1 MFRMKRRKFIA
12 LIAGAATGWPL
23 TARTQQPA
31 TPVIGFLNSASAG
44 PYRQLVDAFRRGLN
58 ETGFVEGRNVMIDY
72 RWAEGQYDRL
82 PGFAADLVRR
92 NVALIVA
99 TGGPPA
105 ALAAKAAA
113 TTTPIVFITASDP
126 VKLGLVASLNR
137 PGGNATGAG
146 LFAVAVEPKK
156 LELLHA
162 VVPQAEVIAVL
173 ANPGNPNAETITTGL
188 QAAAGTLRLRLQVVN
203 ASTENDFGAAFATLL
218 ERRAGALVVA
228 ADPFFNARRSQLVAL
243 AARHAIPAIYEW
255 REFAAAGGL
264 MSYGTVISDA
274 YRQVGVY
281 AGLVLKGEKPANL
294 PVMQP
299 TKFEFVINLGTAKAL
314 GLEIP
319 DKLLAI
325 AAEVI
330 E

>member
-1 MFRMKRRKFIA
+1 MKRREFIT
-12 LIAGAATGWPL
+12 LLGGAAATWPL
-23 TARTQQPA
+23 AAHAQQSA
-31 TPVIGFLNSASAG
+31 MPVIGFLNSASAG

-82 PGFAADLVRR
+82 PRFAADLVRR
-92 NVALIVA
+92 NVAVIVA

-156 LELLHA
+156 LELVHA
-162 VVPQAEVIAVL
+162 VAPQAAVIGVL

-188 QAAAGTLRLRLQVVN
+188 QAAARTLGLQLQVVN
-203 ASTENDFGAAFATLL
+203 ASTENEFGVAFATLL
-218 ERRAGALVVA
+218 GQRAGALVVA

-243 AARHAIPAIYEW
+243 ASRHATAIYEW

-264 MSYGTVISDA
+264 MSYGTIISDA

-281 AGLVLKGEKPANL
+281 AGLILKGEKPANL

-325 AAEVI
+325 ADEVI

>member
-1 MFRMKRRKFIA
+1 
-12 LIAGAATGWPL
+12 
-23 TARTQQPA
+23 
-31 TPVIGFLNSASAG
+31 
-44 PYRQLVDAFRRGLN
+44 
-58 ETGFVEGRNVMIDY
+58 MIDY

-92 NVALIVA
+92 NVTVIVA

-126 VKLGLVASLNR
+126 VKLGLVASRSR

-162 VVPQAEVIAVL
+162 VAPQAAVIGVL

-188 QAAAGTLRLRLQVVN
+188 QAAARTLGLQLQVVN
-203 ASTENDFGAAFATLL
+203 ASTENDFGVAFATLL
-218 ERRAGALVVA
+218 GQGVGALVVA

-281 AGLVLKGEKPANL
+281 AGLILKGEKPANL

-299 TKFEFVINLGTAKAL
+299 TKFEFVINLRTAKAL
-314 GLEIP
+314 GLEVP
-319 DKLLAI
+319 DKLVALAD
-325 AAEVI
+325 EVI

>member
-1 MFRMKRRKFIA
+1 
-12 LIAGAATGWPL
+12 
-23 TARTQQPA
+23 
-31 TPVIGFLNSASAG
+31 
-44 PYRQLVDAFRRGLN
+44 
-58 ETGFVEGRNVMIDY
+58 
-72 RWAEGQYDRL
+72 
-82 PGFAADLVRR
+82 
-92 NVALIVA
+92 
-99 TGGPPA
+99 
-105 ALAAKAAA
+105 
-113 TTTPIVFITASDP
+113 

-162 VVPQAEVIAVL
+162 VVPQAAVIGVL
-173 ANPGNPNAETITTGL
+173 TNPGNPNAETITTGQ
-188 QAAAGTLRLRLQVVN
+188 QAAARTLGLQLQVVN

-218 ERRAGALVVA
+218 GQRAGALVVA
-228 ADPFFNARRSQLVAL
+228 ADPFFTARRSQLVAL

-281 AGLVLKGEKPANL
+281 AGVLKGEKPSNL

-319 DKLLAI
+319 DKVLRPRDQFDLFTEQISAPT
-325 AAEVI
+325 EQ
-330 E
+330 

>member
-1 MFRMKRRKFIA
+1 M
-12 LIAGAATGWPL
+12 
-23 TARTQQPA
+23 
-31 TPVIGFLNSASAG
+31 IG
-44 PYRQLVDAFRRGLN
+44 
-58 ETGFVEGRNVMIDY
+58 
-72 RWAEGQYDRL
+72 
-82 PGFAADLVRR
+82 
-92 NVALIVA
+92 
-99 TGGPPA
+99 
-105 ALAAKAAA
+105 
-113 TTTPIVFITASDP
+113 
-126 VKLGLVASLNR
+126 
-137 PGGNATGAG
+137 
-146 LFAVAVEPKK
+146 
-156 LELLHA
+156 
-162 VVPQAEVIAVL
+162 VL
-173 ANPGNPNAETITTGL
+173 ANPGNPNAETITTDL
-188 QAAAGTLRLRLQVVN
+188 QAAARTLGLQLQVVS
-203 ASTENDFGAAFATLL
+203 ASSENDFGAAFATLL
-218 ERRAGALVVA
+218 EQRAGALVVA

-319 DKLLAI
+319 DKLLAL
-325 AAEVI
+325 ADEVI

>member
-1 MFRMKRRKFIA
+1 LGWRR
-12 LIAGAATGWPL
+12 
-23 TARTQQPA
+23 
-31 TPVIGFLNSASAG
+31 
-44 PYRQLVDAFRRGLN
+44 RQLRSCGKRPRHRH
-58 ETGFVEGRNVMIDY
+58 T
-72 RWAEGQYDRL
+72 AEQRY
-82 PGFAADLVRR
+82 
-92 NVALIVA
+92 
-99 TGGPPA
+99 
-105 ALAAKAAA
+105 
-113 TTTPIVFITASDP
+113 
-126 VKLGLVASLNR
+126 
-137 PGGNATGAG
+137 
-146 LFAVAVEPKK
+146 
-156 LELLHA
+156 
-162 VVPQAEVIAVL
+162 
-173 ANPGNPNAETITTGL
+173 NPGNPNAETITTGL
-188 QAAAGTLRLRLQVVN
+188 QAAARTLGLQLQVVN

-218 ERRAGALVVA
+218 GQRAGALVVA
-228 ADPFFNARRSQLVAL
+228 ADPFFTARRSQLVAL

-281 AGLVLKGEKPANL
+281 AGLILKGEKPANL

-325 AAEVI
+325 ADEVI

>member
-1 MFRMKRRKFIA
+1 MRRRD
-12 LIAGAATGWPL
+12 LIMLFGSAAAAWPL
-23 TARTQQPA
+23 AVRAQQPA
-31 TPVIGFLNSASAG
+31 MPVIGFLNSASAG

-72 RWAEGQYDRL
+72 RWAEGRYDRL

-92 NVALIVA
+92 NVAVIVA

-162 VVPQAEVIAVL
+162 VVPQAAVIGVL
-173 ANPGNPNAETITTGL
+173 ANPGNPNAETITTDL
-188 QAAAGTLRLRLQVVN
+188 QAAARTLGLQLQVVS
-203 ASTENDFGAAFATLL
+203 ASSENDFGAAFATLL
-218 ERRAGALVVA
+218 EQRAGALVVA

-319 DKLLAI
+319 DKLLAL
-325 AAEVI
+325 ADEVI

>member
-1 MFRMKRRKFIA
+1 MRRREFIA
-12 LIAGAATGWPL
+12 LVGGGAAAWPVA
-23 TARTQQPA
+23 ARAQQPA
-31 TPVIGFLNSASAG
+31 MPVIGFLNSASAG

-92 NVALIVA
+92 NVTVIVA

-162 VVPQAEVIAVL
+162 VAPQAAVIGVL

-188 QAAAGTLRLRLQVVN
+188 QAAARTLGLQLQVVN
-203 ASTENDFGAAFATLL
+203 ASTENDAS
-218 ERRAGALVVA
+218 
-228 ADPFFNARRSQLVAL
+228 RSQLSSGRAS
-243 AARHAIPAIYEW
+243 ARSLPPIHSSMRDAHSWSRSRRATPFPRSTSGASLPRPA
-255 REFAAAGGL
+255 G
-264 MSYGTVISDA
+264 
-274 YRQVGVY
+274 
-281 AGLVLKGEKPANL
+281 
-294 PVMQP
+294 
-299 TKFEFVINLGTAKAL
+299 
-314 GLEIP
+314 
-319 DKLLAI
+319 
-325 AAEVI
+325 
-330 E
+330 

>member
-1 MFRMKRRKFIA
+1 
-12 LIAGAATGWPL
+12 
-23 TARTQQPA
+23 
-31 TPVIGFLNSASAG
+31 
-44 PYRQLVDAFRRGLN
+44 
-58 ETGFVEGRNVMIDY
+58 MIDY
-72 RWAEGQYDRL
+72 RWVE
-82 PGFAADLVRR
+82 GFAADFIRR
-92 NVALIVA
+92 NVAVIVA

-113 TTTPIVFITASDP
+113 TTTPVVFITASDP

-162 VVPQAEVIAVL
+162 VAPQAAVIGVL

-188 QAAAGTLRLRLQVVN
+188 QEAARTLGLQLQVVN
-203 ASTENDFGAAFATLL
+203 ASTENDFGAAFGTLV
-218 ERRAGALVVA
+218 EQRAGALLVA

-255 REFAAAGGL
+255 REFAAAGGP

-281 AGLVLKGEKPANL
+281 AGLILKGEKPANL

-314 GLEIP
+314 GLDVP
-319 DKLLAI
+319 PLLQQRAD
-325 AAEVI
+325 EVI